1 MLQSKLG
8 CDDEIEAN
16 ATAANLSGSF
26 ILLGSS
32 HRNDE

>member
-8 CDDEIEAN
+8 HDDEIEAN
-16 ATAANLSGSF
+16 ATAANMPGSF

-32 HRNDE
+32 HGSE